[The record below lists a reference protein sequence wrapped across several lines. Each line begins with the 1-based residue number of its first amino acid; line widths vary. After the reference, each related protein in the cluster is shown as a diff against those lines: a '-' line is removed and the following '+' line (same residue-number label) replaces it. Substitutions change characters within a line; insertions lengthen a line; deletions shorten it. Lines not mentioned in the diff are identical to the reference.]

1 MLVWPEPKL
10 GFTYELPFLGSELTF
25 HLPYANGIVSHVID
39 APVPLKAP
47 FEACT
52 ALVSNLDSVNVFTA
66 FSSITKHL
74 WLLWEL
80 MITGEPVLLFGSTPA
95 HCSDGVFALLSLI
108 APLSYGGNTHPFFT
122 IHDKEFNSYKT
133 HITGAPAPAAVVGVS
148 NPFFFRAL
156 AHWPHVITIGEL
168 DRSAAK
174 MARTSASRPGTAT
187 VVRSS
192 KFAQAM
198 APSSN
203 RARMSSGRGYESL
216 TCAVASSRA
225 PTFKA
230 PRAVLATL
238 LTATASTAPSA
249 LVAESP
255 VKTAARASSLPSSSS
270 GGWWPF
276 GWGKRRLDI
285 RISIELDSDEKKA
298 GDDDAS
304 DNEATSGND
313 DDVDDKVADNDNDKA
328 DVDDKDVVDD
338 QQVDTKIGDEE
349 NETQPNNED
358 KKTDINNNTTTDN
371 NNSDEQ
377 PTTDDTNTVVKQK
390 NTAPSTSLSSNT
402 TTAQHRPVSVPAIP
416 ARIKPLHNA
425 SEMLLSAWDAVVG
438 ATTAGNAEPE
448 QAAVHNNAILRRH
461 FFELT
466 QSFLA
471 PCESYFQTL
480 LPSKAGAPLRP
491 WREDAFL
498 THIRSKKPLRS
509 MARSTD
515 DIVDLYKRWHRSCNF
530 QSWHAERT
538 AAATAHLNEPNEK

>member
-1 MLVWPEPKL
+1 MFTTNTRSCDRLNLHKPWRRHPIVRVWAADEVN
-10 GFTYELPFLGSELTF
+10 TTAILT
-25 HLPYANGIVSHVID
+25 HV
-39 APVPLKAP
+39 L
-47 FEACT
+47 
-52 ALVSNLDSVNVFTA
+52 NV
-66 FSSITKHL
+66 H
-74 WLLWEL
+74 
-80 MITGEPVLLFGSTPA
+80 
-95 HCSDGVFALLSLI
+95 
-108 APLSYGGNTHPFFT
+108 
-122 IHDKEFNSYKT
+122 
-133 HITGAPAPAAVVGVS
+133 VVV
-148 NPFFFRAL
+148 
-156 AHWPHVITIGEL
+156 
-168 DRSAAK
+168 
-174 MARTSASRPGTAT
+174 
-187 VVRSS
+187 
-192 KFAQAM
+192 
-198 APSSN
+198 
-203 RARMSSGRGYESL
+203 GYESL

-255 VKTAARASSLPSSSS
+255 VKTPARASSLPSSSS

-313 DDVDDKVADNDNDKA
+313 DDVDDKVADNDGDKA

-349 NETQPNNED
+349 NETEPTNED
-358 KKTDINNNTTTDN
+358 QKTAINNNTTTDN

-377 PTTDDTNTVVKQK
+377 PTTDQANTVVKQK

-425 SEMLLSAWDAVVG
+425 SGTYYHHHHHHHHFINILNINTIIIIHSFIIMIEMLLSAWDAVVG

-448 QAAVHNNAILRRH
+448 QAAVHNNA
-461 FFELT
+461 FVCF
-466 QSFLA
+466 SFYL
-471 PCESYFQTL
+471 CFVLKITFL
-480 LPSKAGAPLRP
+480 L
-491 WREDAFL
+491 F
-498 THIRSKKPLRS
+498 
-509 MARSTD
+509 
-515 DIVDLYKRWHRSCNF
+515 C
-530 QSWHAERT
+530 
-538 AAATAHLNEPNEK
+538 